1 MPRAMKYKKPSLE
14 EIKAEAAKY
23 TKRSELKE
31 ANHRIYYVAMKDK
44 LLDELYP
51 TENGYHRKWTAE
63 TLAEEAQKYS
73 TKTELYRANAS
84 AYQTARRLGV
94 LDEICAHMKPAQ
106 KSDYDVVY
114 IAKVPGTDIYKVGL
128 TSKRL
133 GLQRLEQIKPKVEL
147 VTMVCFNKHIY
158 EIEQALLRIGQKIEG
173 EFRRWSPKDLEQA
186 MCVLGKYLAI
196 L

>member
-1 MPRAMKYKKPSLE
+1 MKYKKPSLE

-23 TKRSELKE
+23 AKRSELKE

-106 KSDYDVVY
+106 KSDYDAVY
-114 IAKVPGTDIYKVGL
+114 IAQVPGTDIYKVGL

-133 GLQRLEQIKPKVEL
+133 GLQRLDQIKPKVEL
-147 VTMVCFNKHIY
+147 VTMVCFDKHVY
-158 EIEQALLRIGQKIEG
+158 EIEQELLGIGRKLEG
-173 EFRRWSPKDLEQA
+173 EFRRWTPADLNNA
-186 MCVLGKYLAI
+186 MVRLAYHI
-196 L
+196 VN